1 MSLGSEDPTDAR
13 SASGVA
19 SADRVGGRPPTGHV
33 LVIGAGPAGLAAAA
47 AALTQGAAVTVLD
60 GSGQLG
66 GQYWR
71 HGLGDQR
78 LQHGWST
85 FTGLRDTVLNDPAC
99 TVLTGAQVWA
109 IEPGPVVHTVIGPID
124 GVDRETR
131 YFTPD
136 ALVLATGAHDRTL
149 PFPGWDLP
157 GVYTA
162 GAAQAIAKAE
172 GLPLGRRVLVAGAG
186 PFLLPVAESLS
197 ISGAEVVA
205 VLEAGPIGHLA
216 RGWLA
221 KPWQLLGSAGK
232 ARELGGYAA
241 HQARHRIPYRPG
253 QAVISARGTDRVE
266 AVTIARVDADWRPI
280 PGTAYEVDVDAVC
293 VSHGFTPRLEL
304 AVAAGCALTEQR
316 FVAVDEAQQTSVPGV
331 FAAGEITAIGGAD
344 AALAEG
350 TLAGH
355 VAAGGSLD
363 DRGVRG
369 ARRTRKRMS
378 GFAARIEAA
387 HGIGSGWSDWV
398 DDETLVCRCEEVTC
412 GRLRAIAAQTPD
424 AGLRSL
430 KLTTRAGLGP
440 CQGRIC
446 GRTVEDLLDCAPTS
460 GAGSDQRPIAAPI
473 RLGELATVPTTP
485 VQPPAIP
492 TTSPLQTTIVPTTP
506 VLATEKEATS

>member
-1 MSLGSEDPTDAR
+1 M
-13 SASGVA
+13 V
-19 SADRVGGRPPTGHV
+19 
-33 LVIGAGPAGLAAAA
+33 GAGPAGLAAAVS
-47 AALTQGAAVTVLD
+47 ALARGAEVTVLD

-78 LQHGWST
+78 LQHGWSR
-85 FTGLRDTVLNDPAC
+85 FTALRDTVLNDASC

-124 GVDRETR
+124 GADRVTR

-162 GAAQAIAKAE
+162 GAAQAIAKAD
-172 GLPLGRRVLVAGAG
+172 GLALGRRVVVAGAG

-197 ISGAEVVA
+197 ISGAQVVA
-205 VLEAGPIGHLA
+205 VLEAAPISRLA

-221 KPWQLLGSAGK
+221 KPWQLVGSAGK

-253 QAVISARGTDRVE
+253 QAVVAAHGTDRVE
-266 AVTIARVDADWRPI
+266 AVTVARVDADWRPI
-280 PGTAYEVDVDAVC
+280 PGTAYEVEVDAVC

-316 FVAVDEAQQTSVPGV
+316 FVAVDHGQRTSVPGV

-355 VAAGGSLD
+355 VAAGGSPAD
-363 DRGVRG
+363 PGVRG
-369 ARRTRKRMS
+369 ARRTRARMS

-387 HGIGSGWSDWV
+387 HGIGAGWSEWV

-412 GRLRAIAAQTPD
+412 GRLRSIATQTPD

-446 GRTVEDLLDCAPTS
+446 GRTVEDLLGCAPTA
-460 GAGSDQRPIAAPI
+460 GPGSDSRPIAAPI
-473 RLGELATVPTTP
+473 RLGELATTP
-485 VQPPAIP
+485 VHP
-492 TTSPLQTTIVPTTP
+492 TAEPVTTHRTTALAAAPVQTTTP
-506 VLATEKEATS
+506 VLAAEKEATS